1 MREWLRCGFALLSA
15 SGLMALLDGWLQISN
30 PEPFF
35 RREMMGFSLL
45 SAWALCFPAWL
56 LIGAL
61 KSKLKSP
68 AQAASW
74 VGFAIG
80 WTPLLGSNL
89 PGMMFLLPGVFLLAF
104 AKLKVFNR
112 YTMPPQVEVILAV
125 SMAAFLVATPFLPQT
140 TASLS
145 PDTYDATSDTRP
157 VPQGIDV
164 FLISVDTLRADAIV
178 DDLNTD
184 GDSTAPTPFLD
195 RKRPGSLWANYAW
208 SSSNQTLPGHV
219 GMLTGVDA
227 MVHGVRSNVDLPD
240 AEVKLVSEYFQ
251 EAGWHTSGVISN
263 ALLSA
268 ATGMHRG
275 YDSYSD
281 EPIGLGPYAILLSEY
296 LHENTWAGFLFSEE
310 RTRLTFQRIFF
321 RKQLQLKEIP
331 LADRVNKA
339 AIQQLKDN
347 YASERPFFQFLHY
360 MDPHTAYRP
369 PAQLR
374 GTLSGE
380 LAPQVAK
387 RFLPSPTAEI
397 SLALVRSVEEALK
410 EGDPEAEV
418 AARYYHQV
426 YLEEMVYVDQKLEE
440 FFALADQSG
449 RPYVVLFTADHGEQF
464 GEHNLMDHANSLYE
478 KNIQVPFMV
487 WGEGVIPAHLGAAP
501 HGADVAPTLLALA
514 GIDLPESFTGI
525 PVTRD
530 YLTRAH
536 VVVDQKEMA
545 VTQDTGW
552 KWTGAW
558 PTDAEDK
565 VIEGD
570 PIDVSLVNLLRDPA
584 EEQNLLAS
592 GTKVSSELQRLIAA
606 LSDTDTWFLRQTDAK
621 RSAAQDLA
629 LSALGYADQ
638 EDDR

>member
-30 PEPFF
+30 PQPFF
-35 RREMMGFSLL
+35 RKEMMGFALL
-45 SAWALCFPAWL
+45 NAWALCFPAWL

-61 KSKLKSP
+61 KSKLKGP
-68 AQAASW
+68 VQTASW
-74 VGFAIG
+74 TGFAIG
-80 WTPLLGSNL
+80 ITPLLGAQL
-89 PGMMFLLPGVFLLAF
+89 PGLFFLIPGLVVLGFGH
-104 AKLKVFNR
+104 LKVFNR
-112 YTMPPQVEVILAV
+112 HTMPPVVEMVQTVL
-125 SMAAFLVATPFLPQT
+125 MAAFLVTTPFLAQT

-145 PDTYDATSDTRP
+145 PDTYDATKDTRP
-157 VPQGIDV
+157 IPEGIDV

-178 DDLNTD
+178 DDPLTE

-219 GMLTGVDA
+219 GMLTGVNA

-281 EPIGLGPYAILLSEY
+281 EPIGLGPYAILLSQY
-296 LHENTWAGFLFSEE
+296 LHENTWSGFLFSEE

-321 RKQLQLKEIP
+321 RKQLALKEIP
-331 LADRVNKA
+331 LADRVSSA
-339 AIQQLKDN
+339 AIAQLKAN
-347 YASERPFFQFLHY
+347 YASERPFFQFLHF

-369 PAQLR
+369 PAHLR
-374 GTLSGE
+374 GTLSGD

-387 RFLPSPTAEI
+387 RFLPSPTAEL
-397 SLALVRSVEEALK
+397 SLELVRKVEDALK
-410 EGDPEAEV
+410 AGDPEAFV

-440 FFALADQSG
+440 YFALADKSG

-487 WGEGVIPAHLGAAP
+487 WGEGVIPSHLSAAP
-501 HGADVAPTLLALA
+501 HLADVAPTLLALA
-514 GIDLPESFTGI
+514 GIELPTSFTGM

-530 YLTRAH
+530 YLTRTH
-536 VVVDQKEMA
+536 IVTDQKEMA
-545 VTQDTGW
+545 VTEDIGM

-558 PTDAEDK
+558 PTDEDGK
-565 VIEGD
+565 IIDGD
-570 PIDVSLVNLLRDPA
+570 PLDVSLISLMRDPA
-584 EEQNLLAS
+584 EATNLL
-592 GTKVSSELQRLIAA
+592 GTGAEVSAELQRLIAA
-606 LSDTDTWFLRQTDAK
+606 FSDADTWFTRQSDAK

>member
-30 PEPFF
+30 PQPFF
-35 RREMMGFSLL
+35 RKEMMGFALL
-45 SAWALCFPAWL
+45 NAWALCFPAWL

-68 AQAASW
+68 AQTASW
-74 VGFAIG
+74 AGFAIG
-80 WTPLLGSNL
+80 IPPLFGSNL
-89 PGMMFLLPGVFLLAF
+89 PGIFFLLPGLVLLGLGQ
-104 AKLKVFNR
+104 LKHFNR
-112 YTMPPQVEVILAV
+112 HTMPPVVEVVQTVL
-125 SMAAFLVATPFLPQT
+125 MAAFLVATPFLPQT

-145 PDTYDATSDTRP
+145 PDTYDATADTRP
-157 VPQGIDV
+157 IPEGIDV

-178 DDLNTD
+178 NDPHTE

-195 RKRPGSLWANYAW
+195 RMRPSSLWANYAW

-219 GMLTGVDA
+219 GMLTGVNA

-240 AEVKLVSEYFQ
+240 VEVKLVSEYFQ

-281 EPIGLGPYAILLSEY
+281 EPIGLGPYAILLSQY
-296 LHENTWAGFLFSEE
+296 LAENTWAGFLFSQE

-321 RKQLQLKEIP
+321 RKQLAMKEIP
-331 LADRVNKA
+331 LADRVSSA
-339 AIQQLKDN
+339 AMEQLKAN
-347 YASERPFFQFLHY
+347 YASDRPFFQFLHF

-369 PAQLR
+369 PAHLR

-387 RFLPSPTAEI
+387 RFLPSPTAEL
-397 SLALVRSVEEALK
+397 SLELVRKVEDALK
-410 EGDPEAEV
+410 AGDPEAKV

-426 YLEEMVYVDQKLEE
+426 YLEEMVYVDEKLKEY
-440 FFALADQSG
+440 FALADWSG

-487 WGEGVIPAHLGAAP
+487 WGHGVVPAHLSAAP
-501 HGADVAPTLLALA
+501 HLADVAPTLLALA
-514 GIDLPESFTGI
+514 GIELPASFTGM

-530 YLTRAH
+530 YLTRTH

-545 VTQDTGW
+545 VTEDIGM

-558 PTDAEDK
+558 PTDEDGK
-565 VIEGD
+565 IIDGD
-570 PIDVSLVNLLRDPA
+570 PLDVRLISLMRDPA
-584 EEQNLLAS
+584 EAINILTTGAE
-592 GTKVSSELQRLIAA
+592 VSAELQRLIAA
-606 LSDTDTWFLRQTDAK
+606 YSDADTWFTRQSDAK

-629 LSALGYADQ
+629 LNALGYADQ

>member
-15 SGLMALLDGWLQISN
+15 SGLMALLDGWLQLSN
-30 PEPFF
+30 PQPFF
-35 RREMMGFSLL
+35 QREMMGFALL
-45 SAWALCFPAWL
+45 NAWALCFPAWI
-56 LIGAL
+56 LIGVL
-61 KSKLKSP
+61 KSKLNSP
-68 AQAASW
+68 VRTAHW
-74 VGFAIG
+74 TGLAIG
-80 WTPLLGSNL
+80 ITPLLGSNL
-89 PGMMFLLPGVFLLAF
+89 PGVMFLLPGLIILGLGQLKHFNLHTMPPVVEFGQTILLAAFLLA
-104 AKLKVFNR
+104 
-112 YTMPPQVEVILAV
+112 
-125 SMAAFLVATPFLPQT
+125 SPFLPQT

-145 PDTYDATSDTRP
+145 PNHYNASADTRP

-178 DDLNTD
+178 DDPNTE

-195 RKRPGSLWANYAW
+195 RIRPSSLWADYAW

-219 GMLTGVDA
+219 GMLTGVNA

-240 AEVKLVSEYFQ
+240 AEVPLISEYFQ
-251 EAGWHTSGVISN
+251 DAGWHTSGVISN

-268 ATGMHRG
+268 ATGMNRG

-281 EPIGLGPYAILLSEY
+281 EPIGLGPYAILLSQY
-296 LHENTWAGFLFSEE
+296 LHENTWSGFLFSEE

-321 RKQLQLKEIP
+321 RKQLAMKEIP
-331 LADRVNKA
+331 LADRVMKA
-339 AIQQLKDN
+339 AIPQLKAN
-347 YASERPFFQFLHY
+347 YASERPFFQFLHF

-369 PAQLR
+369 PSQLR
-374 GTLSGE
+374 GILSGA

-387 RFLPSPTAEI
+387 RFLPSPDAEI
-397 SLALVRSVEEALK
+397 SLDMVRSVEEALK
-410 EGDPEAEV
+410 QGDPEATV

-426 YLEEMVYVDQKLEE
+426 YLEEMVYVDQKLEAY
-440 FFALADQSG
+440 FDLVNKSG

-478 KNIQVPFMV
+478 KNIQVPFML
-487 WGEGVIPAHLGAAP
+487 WGEGVIAAHLMAAP
-501 HGADVAPTLLALA
+501 HSADVAPTLLTLA
-514 GIDLPESFTGI
+514 GVALPDSFTGM

-530 YLTRAH
+530 YLTRTH

-545 VTQDTGW
+545 VTVDTGL

-558 PTDAEDK
+558 PTNADNEVLDS
-565 VIEGD
+565 D
-570 PIDVSLVNLLRDPA
+570 PIDVRMVNLFRDPA
-584 EEQNLLAS
+584 EVTDLL
-592 GTKVSSELQRLIAA
+592 SSSSKLPVELQRLIAEF
-606 LSDTDTWFLRQTDAK
+606 SDADTWFTRQTDAK